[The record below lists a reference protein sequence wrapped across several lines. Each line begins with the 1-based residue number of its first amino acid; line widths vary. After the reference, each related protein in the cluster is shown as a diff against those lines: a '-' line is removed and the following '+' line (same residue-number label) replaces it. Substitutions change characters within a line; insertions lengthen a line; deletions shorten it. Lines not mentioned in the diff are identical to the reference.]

1 MSFSLSP
8 AVIVQEIDSS
18 LVVSNQASTLSAFA
32 GKFIWGA
39 VNEPRLIAN
48 EDQLVKTFGVPSPDV
63 ATSIDFLVIN
73 SFFGYSSGAWVT
85 RIGNKSMQNAITNLT
100 KEKFTDKVT
109 ILNRNEYANIKNSG
123 LNKVA
128 FCAKYAGS
136 LGNSIQIAVASSEQ
150 AYSIDLSSV
159 ADVFTIDYATTA
171 TKRNRTLNFNYTKS
185 DTDKE
190 EIRKY
195 MNVDDILVID
205 TLRYTIVEIDTTAK
219 TILLDRVYIGGKIPT
234 TQYRLW
240 KFADEFSGAP
250 IENTFHLVVYSENSV
265 LSKDLIL
272 ETFDYLSTDSKQSNF
287 YKTQI
292 ERKSDYLY
300 AGNITPDPLAKVAY
314 DVKLVNG
321 NDGVD
326 IGTDEYITGYS
337 FYQNADTY
345 DTPLLITGNA
355 ITDNSES
362 GAILADFIT
371 HSIAEQRKDTV
382 VFISPPLDCVLDNS
396 GKEAQD
402 SVTAIKRLQSS
413 SYAFVDSGWV
423 YVYDRYND
431 RQVAIPLNG
440 HMAGLCALTDYNRD
454 VWVSPAG
461 IVRGVLRNIVK
472 LVYNPSKIDR
482 DLLYSNSINPV
493 VTLPNGTSALYGD
506 KTLLRQNTALSRLN
520 VRRLLIVLEKNIAT
534 AAASLLFESNDE
546 FTQRRFVS
554 MVEPILKDAKGRRGL
569 SEYRIVADSSVNTT
583 SVIENNGFVG
593 QIYIKPLYSINS
605 VKLQFVVVNASASFD
620 EVIGAY

>member
-18 LVVSNQASTLSAFA
+18 LVVSNQSSTLSAFA

-48 EDQLVKTFGVPSPDV
+48 EEQLVKTFGPPSTDV
-63 ATSIDFLVIN
+63 ETSIDFLVIK
-73 SFFGYSSGAWVT
+73 SFFDYSSGAWVT
-85 RIGNKSMQNAITNLT
+85 RIGNKSMQNAITNLSKGT
-100 KEKFTDKVT
+100 NTDKVT
-109 ILNRNEYANIKNSG
+109 ILNRNEYTNLKNSG

-136 LGNSIQIAVASSEQ
+136 LGNSIQISVASSEQ
-150 AYSIDLSSV
+150 AYSLDLSTV
-159 ADVFTIDYATTA
+159 TDVFTIDYDTTA
-171 TKRNRTLNFNYTKS
+171 KKRSRTLNFNYTKS

-190 EIRKY
+190 EIHKY
-195 MNVDDILVID
+195 INVDDILVID
-205 TLRYTIVEIDTTAK
+205 TLRYTVVNIDTTAK
-219 TILLDRVYIGGKIPT
+219 TILLDRVYIGSGIPT
-234 TQYRLW
+234 SQVRLW
-240 KFADEFSGAP
+240 KFADEFSGSP

-272 ETFDYLSTDSKQSNF
+272 ETFDYISIDSKTPNY

-321 NDGVD
+321 SDGVD
-326 IGTDEYITGYS
+326 VGTDEYIKGYS

-355 ITDNSES
+355 FTENSES
-362 GAILADFIT
+362 GAILADYIT
-371 HSIAEQRKDTV
+371 FSIAEQRKDTV
-382 VFISPPLDCVLDNS
+382 AFISPPLECVLDNS

-423 YVYDRYND
+423 VVYDRYND

-440 HMAGLCALTDYNRD
+440 HIAGLCALTDFNRD

-472 LVYNPSKIDR
+472 LVYNPSKVER

-520 VRRLLIVLEKNIAT
+520 VRRLLITLEKNIAT
-534 AAASLLFESNDE
+534 ASASLLFESNDE

-620 EVIGAY
+620 EVVGAY